1 MLLKLAPVGASV
13 LLSSLAARR
22 FGHAVGGTI
31 AGLPM
36 IVGPIMG
43 FVLLQ
48 EAPAQASASALA
60 TLVCL
65 PATVVHVV
73 AFASVV

>member
-1 MLLKLAPVGASV
+1 MEARVRVLLKRALVGASV

-22 FGHAVGGTI
+22 FGRAVGGTI

-43 FVLLQ
+43 CR
-48 EAPAQASASALA
+48 S
-60 TLVCL
+60 
-65 PATVVHVV
+65 V
-73 AFASVV
+73 A